1 MSFGKYILI
10 PIFIAFQA
18 FTMMLITPYAK
29 TFGEGAGGLAT
40 WVSFQAWAMYFLA
53 GCTPK
58 MGAKVLAGYL
68 GGIVASVG
76 IFELGDFLAAPLGG
90 YWGYAVAVLIIVV
103 PVISMEK
110 VPGFNF
116 VPSWFIG
123 AGVFFG
129 FMTLK
134 GYGPDQHNMQVYTNI
149 ALPELFAC
157 LVGLVYGW
165 VTVVFRTWYE
175 AKARVAMAATKK

>member
-1 MSFGKYILI
+1 MSFGRYIII
-10 PIFIAFQA
+10 PIFIAIQA
-18 FTMMLITPYAK
+18 FTLMLIAPYAK

-58 MGAKVLAGYL
+58 MGAKVLAGYF
-68 GGIVASVG
+68 GGILASVA
-76 IFELGDFLAAPLGG
+76 IFALGDWLSTPLGLGG
-90 YWGYAVAVLIIVV
+90 YWGYAVAVLIVV
-103 PVISMEK
+103 VAVISMEK

-116 VPSWFIG
+116 VPSWFLG

-134 GYGPDQHNMQVYTNI
+134 NCEHTIQVYTNI
-149 ALPELFAC
+149 AVPELVAC

-175 AKARVAMAATKK
+175 AKVRVAPAESKE